1 MALRRAF
8 GLAETLVRR
17 GETSLAIDVADIAL
31 ERVTGQDAVLN
42 LRFVRCLARIESGGP
57 FQGYEEVVDSLLARA
72 DELFAQAQGSRD
84 HSSARAAARW
94 FALSLRIFLHRRLHT
109 SLDTSP
115 LAFDPAEAMVPFRA
129 STIYQALQPLSVA
142 RDSGGLRA
150 TQVPPRTVAVLTSE
164 DSFFLRPVIEA
175 AHALSAEV
183 RQLRLADVDPA
194 WSGMSALLGDRVVG
208 LVDPVVDPLVVP
220 GVLVGVDV
228 VFVDWADEAAA
239 WASVRLPVS
248 GPRLVVRLHSV
259 EALSAAVHVVDWSRV
274 DRLVFVSEFL
284 RRLTHAVVP
293 ATRSVDSVV
302 VGHGVVSAGVGVK
315 SAGAW
320 STLGMVGWG
329 QVVKD
334 PLFAVEVLALLRARD
349 PQRDWRLR
357 LIGGSL
363 ESGARPW
370 DAGYIDDLQR
380 IVGEPLVAGAIEMTG
395 FTDNVNAALEDVGF
409 ILSTSLR
416 EADPHGVVEGV
427 LSGAVPVVRD
437 WPVVAPWGGARELFP
452 ADWIVQT
459 PEEAADRILS
469 VNNPEIVGREAAE
482 WIVSQR
488 PYRDEQVALMAAMS

>member
-1 MALRRAF
+1 
-8 GLAETLVRR
+8 
-17 GETSLAIDVADIAL
+17 
-31 ERVTGQDAVLN
+31 
-42 LRFVRCLARIESGGP
+42 
-57 FQGYEEVVDSLLARA
+57 
-72 DELFAQAQGSRD
+72 
-84 HSSARAAARW
+84 
-94 FALSLRIFLHRRLHT
+94 
-109 SLDTSP
+109 
-115 LAFDPAEAMVPFRA
+115 
-129 STIYQALQPLSVA
+129 
-142 RDSGGLRA
+142 
-150 TQVPPRTVAVLTSE
+150 
-164 DSFFLRPVIEA
+164 
-175 AHALSAEV
+175 
-183 RQLRLADVDPA
+183 
-194 WSGMSALLGDRVVG
+194 
-208 LVDPVVDPLVVP
+208 VVP

-284 RRLTHAVVP
+284 RRLTHAVAP

>member
-1 MALRRAF
+1 
-8 GLAETLVRR
+8 
-17 GETSLAIDVADIAL
+17 
-31 ERVTGQDAVLN
+31 
-42 LRFVRCLARIESGGP
+42 
-57 FQGYEEVVDSLLARA
+57 
-72 DELFAQAQGSRD
+72 
-84 HSSARAAARW
+84 
-94 FALSLRIFLHRRLHT
+94 
-109 SLDTSP
+109 
-115 LAFDPAEAMVPFRA
+115 
-129 STIYQALQPLSVA
+129 
-142 RDSGGLRA
+142 
-150 TQVPPRTVAVLTSE
+150 
-164 DSFFLRPVIEA
+164 
-175 AHALSAEV
+175 
-183 RQLRLADVDPA
+183 
-194 WSGMSALLGDRVVG
+194 
-208 LVDPVVDPLVVP
+208 
-220 GVLVGVDV
+220 
-228 VFVDWADEAAA
+228 
-239 WASVRLPVS
+239 
-248 GPRLVVRLHSV
+248 
-259 EALSAAVHVVDWSRV
+259 
-274 DRLVFVSEFL
+274 
-284 RRLTHAVVP
+284 
-293 ATRSVDSVV
+293 
-302 VGHGVVSAGVGVK
+302 VGVK